1 MSLLNSILGGNDL
14 PHEKHKARLKGP
26 AADIARLRKLDKAIG
41 SLIAPFNGVAR
52 VPDEV
57 TAKIDTL
64 VKAHQDSFARVAAT
78 RPYSE
83 NLIETLG
90 SKFRGAAQVT
100 EQPLDWLEYEISYR
114 SRNGNRIEQRV
125 AQVRVGPY

>member
-1 MSLLNSILGGNDL
+1 MSVFSAILGGNDL
-14 PHEKHKARLKGP
+14 PNEKHKARLKGP

-41 SLIAPFNGVAR
+41 GLIAPFNGVAR
-52 VPDEV
+52 VPDDV
-57 TAKIDTL
+57 TAKVEAL
-64 VKAHQDSFARVAAT
+64 VRAHQDSFARVAAT

-83 NLIETLG
+83 NLIESLG

-100 EQPLDWLEYEISYR
+100 EQPLDWLEYESHYR

-125 AQVRVGPY
+125 AQVRVGA